1 MNSKNS
7 EVVNFVETVIYL
19 LLYDLH
25 DCTCKKPDTFF
36 PIAKEVR
43 DHDVTVKKNFFFR
56 NTKILV
62 PLER

>member
-25 DCTCKKPDTFF
+25 DCTFKKPDTFF

-43 DHDVTVKKNFFFR
+43 DHDVTVKKNFFLR